1 MTAHM
6 PARHHSPAAGDRD
19 TENLNMELA
28 RSSRRGRRSGFT
40 LIEVMLAVFVL
51 SLTALIFAASFPISQ
66 ISRIKSAHMSYA
78 VNMARQT
85 MEEKR
90 AAGYNGLL
98 IGTTTSV
105 PADLPGSQQT
115 TTITQYSP
123 HIKQVVVTISWE
135 GYRRVGGSTTLVTL
149 VSDHG

>member
-1 MTAHM
+1 MRH
-6 PARHHSPAAGDRD
+6 ARLSK
-19 TENLNMELA
+19 
-28 RSSRRGRRSGFT
+28 RGRRSGFT

-51 SLTALIFAASFPISQ
+51 SLTALIFAAAFPISQ

-78 VNMARQT
+78 ANLARQT

-105 PADLPGSQQT
+105 PAELPDSQQT
-115 TTITQYSP
+115 TTITQYST
-123 HIKQVVVTISWE
+123 HIKKVVITITWE
-135 GYRRVGGSTTLVTL
+135 GYRKVGGSTTLVTL
-149 VSDHG
+149 VSDHA